1 MTKNKI
7 GRYLR
12 ARWITSELQETSA
25 MAIELG
31 NDGFAGGSGELKR
44 GGEKG
49 RRRRLGSSFIGGGA
63 AIDGRVERADWALAL
78 HAQWRRWS
86 KERRRA
92 RVR

>member
-25 MAIELG
+25 TAIELG
-31 NDGFAGGSGELKR
+31 NDGFAGGSGELKH

-49 RRRRLGSSFIGGGA
+49 RRRRLGLGFIGGGA
-63 AIDGRVERADWALAL
+63 VVDGRGAQARADWALAL
-78 HAQWRRWS
+78 
-86 KERRRA
+86 
-92 RVR
+92 